1 MVISFLYPGTKTSP
15 IRLISGTITAKLYR
29 TKSLLLNVIIMDMNS
44 YTFAKQQKPK
54 QDGISIPGMLLGLGI
69 TLLVGM
75 LLVSTIYMLG
85 SANRVLTGVAVNGI
99 DLSGK
104 TLDEASSI
112 LSSQMAY
119 SASGK
124 IILTDGESSWLAT
137 PAELG
142 LFIDARTSAQK
153 ALETGRTLNP
163 IANLIGSLRAR
174 YAGYNLAPTVYLD
187 KNTAQQFLVNISAEI
202 DRPVV
207 EAGININGIEVSTN
221 PSQVGRTLDIE
232 GTLKVLSVQLQTLQD
247 GVVPLIIRETPPQ
260 LVDAAPLAD
269 AARSILSAPLVI
281 TVPDSNSNDPGP
293 WTIDQATLARVIA
306 IEPYPENSSYPYK
319 IGLNSNALRG
329 YLEGIAPE
337 LDRAPSNARFIFND
351 DTRQLDNLE
360 RSICRPLD
368 GCGRNAFQH

>member
-1 MVISFLYPGTKTSP
+1 
-15 IRLISGTITAKLYR
+15 
-29 TKSLLLNVIIMDMNS
+29 MDMNS

-54 QDGISIPGMLLGLGI
+54 QDGISIPGVLLGLGI

-112 LSSQMAY
+112 ISSQMAY

-163 IANLIGSLRAR
+163 IANLIESLRAR
-174 YAGYNLAPTVYLD
+174 YAGYNLAPTVYYGQ
-187 KNTAQQFLVNISAEI
+187 KH
-202 DRPVV
+202 RPT
-207 EAGININGIEVSTN
+207 VS
-221 PSQVGRTLDIE
+221 G
-232 GTLKVLSVQLQTLQD
+232 
-247 GVVPLIIRETPPQ
+247 
-260 LVDAAPLAD
+260 
-269 AARSILSAPLVI
+269 
-281 TVPDSNSNDPGP
+281 
-293 WTIDQATLARVIA
+293 
-306 IEPYPENSSYPYK
+306 
-319 IGLNSNALRG
+319 
-329 YLEGIAPE
+329 
-337 LDRAPSNARFIFND
+337 
-351 DTRQLDNLE
+351 
-360 RSICRPLD
+360 
-368 GCGRNAFQH
+368 